1 MITRAMMIYY
11 GETREG
17 SPNEL
22 THLHLAFGKGFGLKE
37 KKKKNIYFLAKGM
50 YVCMYITYGYDK
62 ESISIFQY
70 THISYLL
77 IF

>member
-1 MITRAMMIYY
+1 MVTRAMMIYD

-37 KKKKNIYFLAKGM
+37 RRKEKKNNISWLR
-50 YVCMYITYGYDK
+50 VCMYIHYDK